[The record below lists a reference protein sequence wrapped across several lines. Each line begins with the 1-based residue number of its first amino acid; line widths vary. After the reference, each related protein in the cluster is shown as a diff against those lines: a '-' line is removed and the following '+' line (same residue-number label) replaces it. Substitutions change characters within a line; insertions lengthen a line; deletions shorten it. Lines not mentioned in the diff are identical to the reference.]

1 MLSLINDKISNVNN
15 DNCSYYGRL
24 NSTGFGIIRA
34 YEGIPENIL
43 VNLIISLILLLLF
56 VYLRRRF
63 SDAKNITDNTEISNL
78 LYGRSNSSRHLIH
91 NTYWL
96 WVRDLF
102 RITDWDIYKN
112 CSVDAYYYLLFHTYL
127 IVYLL
132 FVTIFSLAVILPVNF
147 QGTLGLDTKKTTS
160 LININ
165 YVLFLGANEQRFAHT
180 TIANLS
186 PDSSL
191 LWIHACTSILFV
203 LIGIIVVYLY
213 KNTTRYYATED
224 MYEDEESKEK

>member
-1 MLSLINDKISNVNN
+1 MTIFSLINDKSSNITK

-24 NSTGFGIIRA
+24 NSTGFGIIRS

-43 VNLIISLILLLLF
+43 VNLIISAILLLLF

-63 SDAKNITDNTEISNL
+63 SDSRNITDGSEISNL
-78 LYGRSNSSRHLIH
+78 LYGRSNASRYLTD
-91 NTYWL
+91 NTHWL

-102 RITDWDIYKN
+102 RITNEDIYKN

-127 IVYLL
+127 IIYLI
-132 FVTIFSLAVILPVNF
+132 FVTLFSLAVILPVNF
-147 QGTLGLDTKKTTS
+147 QGRQGT
-160 LININ
+160 
-165 YVLFLGANEQRFAHT
+165 NEEKFAQT
-180 TIANLS
+180 TIGNLS
-186 PDSSL
+186 PNSSL

-203 LIGIIVVYLY
+203 LVGIIVVYLY
-213 KNTTRYYATED
+213 KSTTRYYTTED